1 MKVEHSQNNRI
12 VQKQAENA
20 AAVERQ
26 QRLQENERSDRLSNK
41 DQASL
46 SERARLLS
54 KARLNLQ
61 EVTDVR
67 TERVSALRE
76 QIQAG
81 TYQVPVEKLAS
92 IFLKGLRS
100 P

>member
-12 VQKQAENA
+12 VQKQAEENSAAIERQRAQENNA
-20 AAVERQ
+20 AERAA
-26 QRLQENERSDRLSNK
+26 NK

-54 KARLNLQ
+54 KARLSLQ
-61 EVTDVR
+61 EIPDVR
-67 TERVSALRE
+67 SERVSALRE

-81 TYQVPVEKLAS
+81 TYQVPVEQLAA
-92 IFLKGLRS
+92 IFLKGLRI
-100 P
+100 

>member
-1 MKVEHSQNNRI
+1 MKVEQSQNNRI
-12 VQKQAENA
+12 VQKQAETT

-26 QRLQENERSDRLSNK
+26 QRLQENERADRMTNK

-46 SERARLLS
+46 SQRARLLS

-61 EVTDVR
+61 EIPDVR
-67 TERVSALRE
+67 TERVNALRE

-81 TYQVPVEKLAS
+81 TYQVPVEQLAAL
-92 IFLKGLRS
+92 FLKGLK

>member
-1 MKVEHSQNNRI
+1 MKVEQSQNNRI
-12 VQKQAENA
+12 VQKQAETT

-26 QRLQENERSDRLSNK
+26 QRLQENERADRMTNK

-46 SERARLLS
+46 SQRARLLS

-61 EVTDVR
+61 EIPDVR
-67 TERVSALRE
+67 TERVTALRE

-81 TYQVPVEKLAS
+81 TYQVPVEQLAAL
-92 IFLKGLRS
+92 FLKGLK

>member
-20 AAVERQ
+20 AAIERQ
-26 QRLQENERSDRLSNK
+26 QRAQENDRPERATNK

-54 KARLNLQ
+54 KARLSLQ
-61 EVTDVR
+61 EIPDVR

-76 QIQAG
+76 QIQTG
-81 TYQVPVEKLAS
+81 TYQVPVEQLAS
-92 IFLKGLRS
+92 IFLKGLGS
-100 P
+100 

>member
-20 AAVERQ
+20 AAIERQ
-26 QRLQENERSDRLSNK
+26 QRAQENKAAEQATNK

-54 KARLNLQ
+54 KARLSLR
-61 EVTDVR
+61 EIPDAR
-67 TERVSALRE
+67 TERISALCE

-81 TYQVPVEKLAS
+81 TYQVPAEKLAS

-100 P
+100 

>member
-20 AAVERQ
+20 AAIERQ
-26 QRLQENERSDRLSNK
+26 QRAQENDRAERATNK

-54 KARLNLQ
+54 KARLSLQ
-61 EVTDVR
+61 EVPDVR

-81 TYQVPVEKLAS
+81 TYQVPVEHLAS

-100 P
+100 

>member
-12 VQKQAENA
+12 VQKQAENT

-26 QRLQENERSDRLSNK
+26 QRAQENERADRAIHK

-54 KARLNLQ
+54 KARLSLQ
-61 EVTDVR
+61 ETPDVR
-67 TERVSALRE
+67 TERVFALRE

-81 TYQVPVEKLAS
+81 TYQVPVEQLAS
-92 IFLKGLRS
+92 LFLKGLR

>member
-12 VQKQAENA
+12 VQKQTENS

-26 QRLQENERSDRLSNK
+26 QRTQENERAERLTNR

-61 EVTDVR
+61 EVSDVR
-67 TERVSALRE
+67 TERVAALRE

-81 TYQVPVEKLAS
+81 TYQIPVEQLAS
-92 IFLKGLRS
+92 IFVKGLRT
-100 P
+100 

>member
-12 VQKQAENA
+12 VQKQAENT

-26 QRLQENERSDRLSNK
+26 QRLQENERADRLTNK

-46 SERARLLS
+46 SDRARLLS
-54 KARLNLQ
+54 KARLSLQ
-61 EVTDVR
+61 EIPDVR
-67 TERVSALRE
+67 TERVAALRE

-81 TYQVPVEKLAS
+81 TYQVPVEQLAS
-92 IFLKGLRS
+92 LFLKGLK

>member
-26 QRLQENERSDRLSNK
+26 QRLQENDRSDRLSSK

-61 EVTDVR
+61 EVADVR

>member
-20 AAVERQ
+20 AAIERQ
-26 QRLQENERSDRLSNK
+26 QRAQENNAAERAANK

-54 KARLNLQ
+54 KARLSLQ
-61 EVTDVR
+61 EIPDVR
-67 TERVSALRE
+67 SERVSALRE

-81 TYQVPVEKLAS
+81 TYQVPVEQLAA
-92 IFLKGLRS
+92 IFLKGLRI
-100 P
+100 

>member
-20 AAVERQ
+20 AAIERQ
-26 QRLQENERSDRLSNK
+26 QRAQENQRAERSANK
-41 DQASL
+41 DQAAL

-54 KARLNLQ
+54 KARLSLQ
-61 EVTDVR
+61 ESPDVR

-81 TYQVPVEKLAS
+81 TYQVPVEQLAS

-100 P
+100 

>member
-12 VQKQAENA
+12 IPKQAENA
-20 AAVERQ
+20 TAIERQ
-26 QRLQENERSDRLSNK
+26 QRAQENERAERSANK

-54 KARLNLQ
+54 KARLSLQ
-61 EVTDVR
+61 ESPAVR

-76 QIQAG
+76 QIQSG
-81 TYQVPVEKLAS
+81 TYQVPVEQLAS
-92 IFLKGLRS
+92 LFLKSLRS
-100 P
+100 